1 MPRVLHSTEDV
12 IEALGGI
19 RAVAQLMNVG
29 ITAVHNWRSW
39 NEFPPR
45 TYLVLTN
52 KLERIGLRAPAKLW
66 RMLEPI

>member
-19 RAVAQLMNVG
+19 PPVAQLMDVG

-39 NEFPPR
+39 NAFPPR
-45 TYLVLTN
+45 TYVRMISALP
-52 KLERIGLRAPAKLW
+52 RGYHAPHELW
-66 RMLEPI
+66 RMLDPV